1 MQKGQLAVF
10 PMVTQPACNR
20 AKIHPSCDMVG
31 KAQMG
36 LNSHRKGPAQ
46 CLAHSMYSREMLVE
60 FSHRPRV
67 P

>member
-10 PMVTQPACNR
+10 PMVTQPVCNR

-36 LNSHRKGPAQ
+36 LNSH
-46 CLAHSMYSREMLVE
+46 
-60 FSHRPRV
+60 
-67 P
+67 